1 MSGITISKKYGV
13 NPSVEVC
20 HICGK
25 EMGVVLFGTSFKD
38 ENGKTAEAPRKVS
51 LGHTCDECSRIIK
64 DGGVFFIEVR
74 DGERGSNP
82 YRTGRLW
89 AVKKEAADRVFPDH
103 KAVNFVEQQI
113 ANKLFGEEQQ

>member
-20 HICGK
+20 HVCGK
-25 EMGVVLFGTSFKD
+25 EMGVVMFGTSYKD
-38 ENGKTAEAPRKVS
+38 ENGKTAEAPHRIS
-51 LGHTCDECSRIIK
+51 LGHTCDECSQVINNR
-64 DGGVFFIEVR
+64 GVFFIEVR
-74 DGERGSNP
+74 DGERGPNP